1 MSKKSKK
8 PSGTKAER
16 LLEET
21 TFYVDDCLGKGVA
34 QALRANGWKVEWH
47 RDHFDRD
54 AVLDIE
60 IFEFLAP
67 RRWVMLTK
75 DKGLRKNAHE
85 VEKIVECNCR
95 VFSLSNATMNSEQMS
110 NVFLSNARSIG
121 RFLKN
126 CPAPFVAY
134 LQKDRIDLL
143 DAMVERIA
151 KATSD
156 QTES

>member
-34 QALRANGWKVEWH
+34 HTLRASGWKVEWH

-54 AVLDIE
+54 GVLDIE
-60 IFEFLAP
+60 IFTFLAP
-67 RRWVMLTK
+67 HHWVMLTK
-75 DKGLRKNAHE
+75 DKGLRKNLHE
-85 VEKIVECNCR
+85 VKRIVECNCR
-95 VFSLSNATMNSEQMS
+95 VFSLSNGKMNSEQMS
-110 NVFLSNARSIG
+110 NIFLSNARGIG

-126 CPAPFVAY
+126 YPAPFVAY
-134 LQKDRIDLL
+134 FQKDRIELL
-143 DAMVERIA
+143 DVMVERIA
-151 KATSD
+151 NAATGK
-156 QTES
+156 TKT